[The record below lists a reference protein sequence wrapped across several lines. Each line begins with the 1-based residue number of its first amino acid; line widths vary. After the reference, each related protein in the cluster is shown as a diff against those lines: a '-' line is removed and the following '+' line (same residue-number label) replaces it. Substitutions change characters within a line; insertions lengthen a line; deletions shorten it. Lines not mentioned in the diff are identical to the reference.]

1 MKKNIKEKENVNKK
15 QKDIKNESKIS
26 IKDKVKRVKEHPKQ
40 TTLDMLSFIKK
51 ALLNNKL
58 FVIFVII
65 NVVNGMLLRMFT
77 IGGNS
82 LFALDA
88 LLSDLA
94 FVLLVG
100 AIGYLFNEKGRFI
113 YLLIVTI
120 VLSALC
126 VLNSAYY
133 TFYTSFSSISLLSTA
148 RFITDQGDA
157 VVENVLQPKDL
168 IYAIM
173 PILFIFI
180 RMRYKK
186 NKDYINSTFYKKNKK
201 SLKNTLIAAA
211 ICEVVFC

>member
-1 MKKNIKEKENVNKK
+1 MKNK
-15 QKDIKNESKIS
+15 
-26 IKDKVKRVKEHPKQ
+26 IKDKDKKTIVKNKTRRISKQ
-40 TTLDMLSFIKK
+40 TTLDILSWIKST
-51 ALLNNKL
+51 LINNKL
-58 FVIFVII
+58 FVIFVAI
-65 NVVNGMLLRMFT
+65 NVINGMLLRMFT

-100 AIGYLFNEKGRFI
+100 SIGYLFNEKGRFI
-113 YLLIVTI
+113 YLLVVTI

-157 VVENVLQPKDL
+157 VVENVLQAKDL
-168 IYAIM
+168 IYVIM
-173 PILFIFI
+173 PFAGLP
-180 RMRYKK
+180 K
-186 NKDYINSTFYKKNKK
+186 
-201 SLKNTLIAAA
+201 
-211 ICEVVFC
+211 